1 MNRDQVKGAID
12 EVVGSA
18 RRAAGELTGNTRLQ
32 VKGMAQQVK
41 GKVEGAWGKA
51 KDALRDA
58 VENTEVHIDT
68 QVKLSR
74 KNPPA
79 DSERTN
85 NSDTRKP

>member
-1 MNRDQVKGAID
+1 MNADQVKGAID

-18 RRAAGELTGNTRLQ
+18 KRAAGELTGNTRLQ

-51 KDALRDA
+51 KDTVRDA
-58 VENTEVHIDT
+58 AGNTDVHIDT
-68 QVKLSR
+68 HVKLDW
-74 KNPPA
+74 KKPA
-79 DSERTN
+79 DDSERTT

>member
-12 EVVGSA
+12 EVVGTA
-18 RRAAGELTGNTRLQ
+18 KRAAGDLTGSTRLQ

-41 GKVEGAWGKA
+41 GKVEGAWGNA
-51 KDALRDA
+51 KDAVRDA
-58 VENTEVHIDT
+58 VENTEVHIET
-68 QVKLSR
+68 HVKLDC

>member
-18 RRAAGELTGNTRLQ
+18 KRAAGDLTGNTRLQ

-41 GKVEGAWGKA
+41 GKVEGAWGNA
-51 KDALRDA
+51 KDAVRDA
-58 VENTEVHIDT
+58 VENTDVHIET
-68 QVKLSR
+68 HVKLDW

-79 DSERTN
+79 GSERTN
-85 NSDTRKP
+85 NSGTRKP

>member
-1 MNRDQVKGAID
+1 MNADQVKGAID

-18 RRAAGELTGNTRLQ
+18 KRAAGELTGSTRLQ

-41 GKVEGAWGKA
+41 GKVEGAWGRA
-51 KDALRDA
+51 KDTVRDA
-58 VENTEVHIDT
+58 AGNTDAHIDT
-68 QVKLSR
+68 HVKLDW

-79 DSERTN
+79 DSERAK